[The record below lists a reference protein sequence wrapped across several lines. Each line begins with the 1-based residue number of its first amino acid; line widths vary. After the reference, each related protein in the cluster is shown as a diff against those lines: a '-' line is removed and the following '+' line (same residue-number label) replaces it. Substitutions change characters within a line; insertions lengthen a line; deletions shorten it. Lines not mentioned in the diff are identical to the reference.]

1 MTAAPA
7 APAARHV
14 RTELADGVLRVT
26 LDRPEVLNSFN
37 AAMAAEL
44 RAALDA
50 AAGDDAVRAVVLTG
64 AGRAFCAG
72 QDLAAV
78 LPRAGEPAHDL
89 GDVVRV
95 CYYPVV
101 RSLRALV

>member
-1 MTAAPA
+1 MSD

-14 RTELADGVLRVT
+14 RTSAADGVLHVT

-44 RAALDA
+44 RTALER
-50 AAGDDAVRAVVLTG
+50 AGADDAVRAVVLTG

-72 QDLAAV
+72 QDLAQVRRRTWATSCATATT
-78 LPRAGEPAHDL
+78 RSCGRCAHS
-89 GDVVRV
+89 
-95 CYYPVV
+95 
-101 RSLRALV
+101 RSRWSRR